1 MLDLIAY
8 TNCAHSPAVEDAW
21 KAPDHGQA
29 AGYCDVDFWTD
40 LARRLERGGFS
51 ALFFA
56 DAFNVASQYRG
67 SIRPTVRR
75 GEQFP
80 ENDPL
85 PLLSALGAATDSL
98 GLIATASTSF
108 YPPYLL
114 AKKLSTIDH
123 LTDGRLG
130 WNVVTSSGELEFR
143 NVVGE
148 YVAHDERYEVADEYL
163 DVCYRL
169 WEHSWDADA
178 VVTERASGTYA
189 DPDAVS
195 FIDHD
200 GEYFEVPGP
209 HMCAPS
215 PQRTPMLFQAGQ
227 SERGREFAAKHAEA
241 TFSFHLSRGGFE
253 DYVADIVDRAAEY
266 GRSRDDIRFFP
277 AVTPYVA
284 PTESDAESLYDRVI
298 DYIDPETGLVRLSN
312 HFNHDYSQYDPDAP
326 LADLPVEGIRGALK
340 VFIDDDREWTVGE
353 AAKRYARYPAVELVG
368 DGASVADELAQWHA
382 AGADGLVVLAPL
394 VPRSF
399 EAVCDHLVPE
409 LRSRGLLP
417 ESPPTAPRTLRERL
431 FDREDPTLAASHRA
445 WEVAPEQG
453 ER

>member
-8 TNCAHSPAVEDAW
+8 TNCSHSPAVEDAW
-21 KAPDHGQA
+21 KASDHGQA

-56 DAFNVASQYRG
+56 DAFNVASQYQG
-67 SIRPTVRR
+67 SIRPTVRH
-75 GEQFP
+75 GEQLP

-98 GLIATASTSF
+98 GLVATASTSF

-130 WNVVTSSGELEFR
+130 WNIVTSSGELEFR
-143 NVVGE
+143 NVAGE
-148 YVAHDERYEVADEYL
+148 YVPHDERYEIADESL
-163 DVCYRL
+163 EVCYRL
-169 WEHSWDADA
+169 WEDSWDDDA
-178 VVTERASGTYA
+178 VVTDAESGTYA

-227 SERGREFAAKHAEA
+227 SERGREFAARHAEA
-241 TFSFHLSRGGFE
+241 TFSFHLSREGFE
-253 DYVADIVDRAAEY
+253 TYAADVVDRAADY
-266 GRSRDDIRFFP
+266 GRSRADIRFYP

-284 PTESDAESLYDRVI
+284 PTTADAEALYDRVL

-312 HFNHDYSQYDPDAP
+312 HFNHDYSQYDRDAP

-340 VFIDDDREWTVGE
+340 VFIEDDHEWTVGE

-368 DGASVADELAQWHA
+368 DGDTVASELERWHA
-382 AGADGLVVLAPL
+382 AGADGFVVLAPL

-399 EAVCDHLVPE
+399 EAVCEHLVPE
-409 LRSRGLLP
+409 LRARGSLADAP
-417 ESPPTAPRTLRERL
+417 PAESLTLRERL
-431 FDREDPTLAASHRA
+431 FDRRDDATLAASHPA
-445 WEVAPEQG
+445 WKCAPDG
-453 ER
+453 